1 MMPDKAAAADDFP
14 IMELIEKS
22 RAGDPAALDRLFS
35 AVYRDLRDIAARH
48 MHSERP
54 DHTLEPTA
62 LVHEAFLR
70 LSGAGSLSFADRN
83 HYMRAASLAMR
94 RILVDHA
101 RARNAAKREGSL
113 RVTLDD
119 SMAQRESTVDVLALT
134 EALERLRAAEP
145 RCAEI
150 VELRFFTGLEVPEV
164 AKVLGI
170 SAATVKRD
178 WRFAKAW
185 LARELGADHEAAP
198 ND

>member
-1 MMPDKAAAADDFP
+1 MTDVSQVNDDFP
-14 IMELIEKS
+14 INQLIELS

-54 DHTLEPTA
+54 DHTLQPTA

-70 LSGAGSLSFADRN
+70 LSGAGSISFADRN

-113 RVTLDD
+113 RVTLDE
-119 SMAQRESTVDVLALT
+119 SISQRESSVDLLALT
-134 EALERLRAAEP
+134 DALERLRAAEP

-185 LARELGADHEAAP
+185 LAQELGRD
-198 ND
+198 NGTGDD

>member
-1 MMPDKAAAADDFP
+1 
-14 IMELIEKS
+14 
-22 RAGDPAALDRLFS
+22 
-35 AVYRDLRDIAARH
+35 VYRDLRDIAARH

-70 LSGAGSLSFADRN
+70 LAGAGSLTFADRN

-119 SMAQRESTVDVLALT
+119 SMAQHESSVDLLALT
-134 EALERLRAAEP
+134 DALERLRAAEP

-164 AKVLGI
+164 AKMLGI

-185 LARELGADHEAAP
+185 LARELGPEAAP
-198 ND
+198 G